1 MYRPL
6 VVSVAALVLVSVPRF
21 LRAQDFCDK
30 QFVVSEVSLPTTTH
44 LAASEQAAIRAR
56 LIGRCFDN
64 QQLAELA
71 SAVRDLLQS
80 LGYLRAAVFEPSI
93 TASDTSRH
101 PQPVSL
107 NVEVKEGARYKVRE
121 IEVIGSTAISQE
133 QFIALEQ
140 IQVEDF
146 FDRNKMR
153 ETAEAVRKLYA
164 ANGYLNA
171 SIAPE
176 VQFLGGLGVCVR
188 FKVVEGPQS
197 P

>member
-1 MYRPL
+1 ML
-6 VVSVAALVLVSVPRF
+6 L
-21 LRAQDFCDK
+21 
-30 QFVVSEVSLPTTTH
+30 TH
-44 LAASEQAAIRAR
+44 
-56 LIGRCFDN
+56 
-64 QQLAELA
+64 
-71 SAVRDLLQS
+71 
-80 LGYLRAAVFEPSI
+80 
-93 TASDTSRH
+93 
-101 PQPVSL
+101 
-107 NVEVKEGARYKVRE
+107 
-121 IEVIGSTAISQE
+121 VIGSTAISQE

-140 IQVEDF
+140 IQLEDF
-146 FDRNKMR
+146 FDRNKVR